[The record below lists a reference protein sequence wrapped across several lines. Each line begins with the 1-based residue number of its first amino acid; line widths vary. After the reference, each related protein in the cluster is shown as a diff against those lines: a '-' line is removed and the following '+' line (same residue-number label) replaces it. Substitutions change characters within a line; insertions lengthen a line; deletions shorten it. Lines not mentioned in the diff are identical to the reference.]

1 MTWVIWRSHRTALLA
16 SASALAALALVMAA
30 VAGSGNLDV
39 VLGADGSARRQL
51 SSAAVGLTLL
61 GPALAGAFFG
71 APLLA
76 ADLERG
82 THVLLLTQAVSR
94 RRWATT
100 SLLLVGGAAV
110 VAVVAVTLVVRPLS
124 TSVAWYSLEN
134 FSATGALPL
143 ARTLSAFA
151 LGALIGLLVRRV
163 LAASALTLAAG
174 IVSGVALVAL
184 REVLVPPVLRAA
196 TAPYGGD
203 VDTRRDQLIDYG
215 GDWVLVRPL
224 ELRWPMHWVEVGLH
238 LLLAAGALALLY
250 LRLRRPLGR

>member
-16 SASALAALALVMAA
+16 TATALLALALLMTVL
-30 VAGSGNLDV
+30 VGTGNLDV
-39 VLGADGSARRQL
+39 VLGVDGSVRRQL
-51 SSAAVGLTLL
+51 SSATVGLATLA
-61 GPALAGAFFG
+61 PAVAGAFFG

-76 ADLERG
+76 TDLERG
-82 THVLLLTQAVSR
+82 THVLLLTQAASR

-110 VAVVAVTLVVRPLS
+110 AAVATTTLVVQPLN
-124 TSVAWYSLEN
+124 TSLAWYSLEN
-134 FSATGALPL
+134 LSTTGALPV

-174 IVSGVALVAL
+174 IVTAIAVVAV
-184 REVLVPPVLRAA
+184 REVLVPPVVRPA
-196 TAPYGGD
+196 TQPYGGD
-203 VDTRRDQLIDYG
+203 VDTSRDQLIDYG

-238 LLLAAGALALLY
+238 LALAAGALAVLY
-250 LRLRRPLGR
+250 VRLRRPLGR